1 MGERYESREQEL
13 ERATGWVLEIANARI
28 NGVIQSQCVSGG
40 ASSHADNVLLSISVL
55 GETLDAAQD
64 TVFFMGR
71 EEFYGVLTRELP
83 DFGKR
88 LLLEAG
94 WCTGEIEALCSDFPN
109 VSSLYYFS
117 TWDRSTL
124 GKNYDSCGQRCFA
137 NQVNEKTYETRNTDP
152 KCPCTH
158 LPTEKL

>member
-1 MGERYESREQEL
+1 MNPGSKSWKEQQGGAA
-13 ERATGWVLEIANARI
+13 RVLELANACI

-40 ASSHADNVLLSISVL
+40 ANSHADNVLLSISIL
-55 GETLDAAQD
+55 GETLDAARD
-64 TVFFMGR
+64 TVFFTGR
-71 EEFYGVLTRELP
+71 EEFYGVLTWELP

-94 WCTGEIEALCSDFPN
+94 WCTGEIKALCRDFPD

-124 GKNYDSCGQRCFA
+124 GKNHDSCGQRCFA
-137 NQVNEKTYETRNTDP
+137 NQVNENTYKTRHTDP
-152 KCPCTH
+152 KCRCTH